1 MPDSSMPLPIRL
13 AVSVVSHGHGHMVE
27 RLLQQLASLCAR
39 SVSRVILTQNIPEA
53 EPATP
58 SGGWPFELQVVGT
71 GLPRGFGANHNRA
84 LRLAKEEYV
93 CVLNPDVELLQDPF
107 PDLLVACG
115 AEEAGCAYPIQVDTS
130 GAIQDSER
138 QIPTPLGLFRRRF
151 LRAPEAR
158 VEWVNAAC
166 ILLPSSV
173 WRDLG
178 GFDEGYFMY
187 CEDVDLCLRLRL
199 RGLILVKAP
208 VQIIHAGQRGSG
220 RNLRHL
226 AWHVGSLLRFWRSPV
241 YRQAQQLL
249 TGAPSIKGTIG
260 TP

>member
-1 MPDSSMPLPIRL
+1 MPDSSTSLPARL
-13 AVSVVSHGHGHMVE
+13 AVSVVSHGHGPLVE
-27 RLLQQLASLCAR
+27 RLLQQLARVSAG
-39 SVSRVILTQNIPEA
+39 SVSRVILTQNVPES
-53 EPATP
+53 EPASP
-58 SGGWPFELQVVGT
+58 AGGWPFKLQVVGS

-84 LRLAKEEYV
+84 LHQAEEEYV

-107 PDLLVACG
+107 PALVVACTR
-115 AEEAGCAYPIQVDTS
+115 ENAGCAYPVQVDDS

-138 QIPTPLGLFRRRF
+138 QTPTPLALFRRRI
-151 LRAPEAR
+151 LGGREAR
-158 VEWVNAAC
+158 VDWVNAAC
-166 ILLPSSV
+166 IVLRTSV
-173 WRDLG
+173 WRDLR

-199 RGLILVKAP
+199 RGLDLVKAP
-208 VQIIHAGQRGSG
+208 VQIVHAGQRGSG

-226 AWHVGSLLRFWRSPV
+226 AWHVSSLLRLWRSPV

-249 TGAPSIKGTIG
+249 TGGPRIKGTIG